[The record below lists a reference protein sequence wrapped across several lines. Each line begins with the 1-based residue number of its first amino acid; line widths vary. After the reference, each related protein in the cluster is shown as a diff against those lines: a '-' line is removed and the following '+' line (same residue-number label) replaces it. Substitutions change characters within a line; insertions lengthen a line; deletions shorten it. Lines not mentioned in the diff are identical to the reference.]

1 MIEPLKHPIPIL
13 IFTLALGGCTAAK
26 LEARLEADPQ
36 CKPIINPK
44 TGSLMPCPG
53 SDKEFYTSVGLISN
67 KGDIKP
73 ILPEDSK
80 VPDIGVMN
88 ITTAVNPAPTSKAPS
103 QNPSLVGCKPQL
115 HKKTGTVLPC
125 PAD

>member
-13 IFTLALGGCTAAK
+13 IFTLALAGCTAAK

-53 SDKEFYTSVGLISN
+53 SDKGFYTSVGLISN
-67 KGDIKP
+67 KGDIKLN
-73 ILPEDSK
+73 IPEDSK
-80 VPDIGVMN
+80 APDIGVMN
-88 ITTAVNPAPTSKAPS
+88 MATPVSPIPTSKAPS
-103 QNPSLVGCKPQL
+103 QHPSSLGCKPKL

-125 PAD
+125 PTD

>member
-1 MIEPLKHPIPIL
+1 MIGSLKHAIS
-13 IFTLALGGCTAAK
+13 IFIFALALGACTAAK

-36 CKPIINPK
+36 CKPIINSK

-53 SDKEFYTSVGLISN
+53 TDKGFYTSVGLIPA
-67 KGDIKP
+67 KDDIKP
-73 ILPEDSK
+73 SPSEAPK
-80 VPDIGVMN
+80 AQDIGTQN
-88 ITTAVNPAPTSKAPS
+88 ASAPS
-103 QNPSLVGCKPQL
+103 QNQSVPGCKPQL

>member
-1 MIEPLKHPIPIL
+1 MIEPMKHPVRIL
-13 IFTLALGGCTAAK
+13 LFALALGGCTAAK

-53 SDKEFYTSVGLISN
+53 SDKEFYTSVGLIPN

-73 ILPEDSK
+73 NIPEDSK
-80 VPDIGVMN
+80 APNIGITN
-88 ITTAVNPAPTSKAPS
+88 IATPVNPALTSKATS
-103 QNPSLVGCKPQL
+103 QNLPSPGCKPQL

>member
-1 MIEPLKHPIPIL
+1 MKYVISLL
-13 IFTLALGGCTAAK
+13 MLFTLALGGCTAAK

-53 SDKEFYTSVGLISN
+53 TDKGFYASVGLTSN

-73 ILPEDSK
+73 NPPEDTK
-80 VPDIGVMN
+80 VQESGIRNMATPI
-88 ITTAVNPAPTSKAPS
+88 NPVPASSTSS
-103 QNPSLVGCKPQL
+103 QNLSSPGCKPQL
-115 HKKTGTVLPC
+115 HKKTGTALPC